1 MGAKTEEDRFRIAQ
15 MKRTVK
21 KPDPLKRCCSQCTIE
36 GGCRIFVDMVNAE
49 DGLTL
54 ALESLEELI
63 GWYDKRSASFK
74 SRANPKMW
82 GTIRNQLNTLRG

>member
-1 MGAKTEEDRFRIAQ
+1 

-21 KPDPLKRCCSQCTIE
+21 KPDPLKRCCPQCNIE
-36 GGCRIFVDMVNAE
+36 DGCRIFVDMVNAE

-63 GWYDKRSASFK
+63 GWYDKRSSSFK
-74 SRANPKMW
+74 ARANPKMW
-82 GTIRNQLNTLRG
+82 EDIRAQLKKL